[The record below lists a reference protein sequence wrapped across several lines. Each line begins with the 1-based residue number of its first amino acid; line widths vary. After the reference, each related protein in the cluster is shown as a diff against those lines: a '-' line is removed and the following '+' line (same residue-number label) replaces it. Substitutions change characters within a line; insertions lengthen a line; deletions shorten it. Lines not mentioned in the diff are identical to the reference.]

1 MLSRL
6 YIKNFAIIQELEIQF
21 ERGLVIITGETG
33 AGKSILM
40 GALGLALGER
50 ADASMM
56 KDKQTKSV
64 VEAEFKVKRQ
74 KELLEFFLAQ
84 DMDWDETIVVR
95 REILSTGKSRAFI
108 NDTPT
113 ALAQLQQLT
122 SLLVDLHQQFDTLE
136 LSNKHFQRLI
146 LDARAGCLDE
156 LTRYQEKY
164 QQYKQIESAIF
175 SIQENIQKAEQER
188 SFKEFLLNELDELNW
203 KEHEEKSIADEL
215 SLLTHA
221 EQIKQSVGAASY
233 LLEEGEK
240 PVIAEIKSLI
250 SKLQSLTKYHAS
262 LEELV
267 TRLASTHIELKDIAN
282 ELSALSDKVT
292 TDDKRLEELNGRMS
306 TAQRLVKKHGLQS
319 PDELT
324 HVHQSLQHSLADFQ
338 ENQSNLEQL
347 QKEHAAL
354 RKESLDIARQLQQK
368 RIKQIPLLEKATT
381 ALLSRV
387 GMPNAMFKVGI
398 SEADLSLHGIDQ
410 IEFLFD
416 ANKSGKFEP
425 LHKVASGGELSRLM
439 LALKSLVAKSLDMP
453 TLIFDEIDSGISGEA
468 AKQVGIL
475 LDELSENH
483 QLISITHQPQIAAKA
498 DQHLFVF
505 KSAINNLITT
515 GIKVLST
522 EERVQAIAQMLSGEN
537 PSQHAIANAREM
549 IKS

>member
-1 MLSRL
+1 
-6 YIKNFAIIQELEIQF
+6 
-21 ERGLVIITGETG
+21 
-33 AGKSILM
+33 M

-64 VEAEFKVKRQ
+64 VEAEFKVKQQ
-74 KELLEFFLAQ
+74 KELLDFFVAH

-113 ALAQLQQLT
+113 ALAQVQQLT

-175 SIQENIQKAEQER
+175 SIQENIRKAEQER

-267 TRLASTHIELKDIAN
+267 SRLASTHIELKDIAN

-319 PDELT
+319 PDELI
-324 HVHQSLQHSLADFQ
+324 HVHQSLQQSLADFQ

-398 SEADLSLHGIDQ
+398 SETDLSQHGIDQ

-439 LALKSLVAKSLDMP
+439 LTLKSLVAKSLDMP

-498 DQHLFVF
+498 DQHLFVY

-515 GIKVLST
+515 GIKVLSA